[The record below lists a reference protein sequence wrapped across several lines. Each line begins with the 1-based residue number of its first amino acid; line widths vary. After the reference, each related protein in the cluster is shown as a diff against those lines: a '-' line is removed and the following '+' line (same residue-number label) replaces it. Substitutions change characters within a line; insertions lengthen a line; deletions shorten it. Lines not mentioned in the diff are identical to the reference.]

1 VARASTP
8 LSATDTNTAAERKSA
23 FDLARF
29 VPYRL
34 AVLAEE
40 VSATIAQ
47 VYVDRFDL
55 NRDQWRIIAW
65 LGNHRDMQAKEVA
78 RLAGLDKMQMSR
90 ALARLEERKLVSV
103 EPDTQDRRG
112 NVLQLTK
119 QGRALYE
126 KIMPLVIARE
136 EYLLAGLTPDEIAS
150 LDTIIAKLRRQ
161 AISLKARG

>member
-1 VARASTP
+1 MNRKRT
-8 LSATDTNTAAERKSA
+8 ATNAPDERDETS
-23 FDLARF
+23 FDLAGF

-34 AVLAEE
+34 AVLADE
-40 VSATIAQ
+40 VSGTIAQ

-112 NVLQLTK
+112 NILELTK
-119 QGRALYE
+119 QGRALYD
-126 KIMPLVIARE
+126 KIVPLVVARE
-136 EYLLAGLTPDEIAS
+136 EYLLAALTRDEIAS
-150 LDTIIAKLRRQ
+150 LDVIIGKLRRQ
-161 AISLKARG
+161 AADLKARG

>member
-1 VARASTP
+1 MDSAP
-8 LSATDTNTAAERKSA
+8 LTTGTGTTAERKTA

-29 VPYRL
+29 MPYRL
-34 AVLAEE
+34 AVLADE

-55 NRDQWRIIAW
+55 NRDQWRILAW

-90 ALARLEERKLVSV
+90 ALARLEEVKLVSIK
-103 EPDTQDRRG
+103 PDTQDRRG

-126 KIMPLVIARE
+126 KITPLVIARE
-136 EYLLAGLTPDEIAS
+136 EYLLASLTPDEIAS

-161 AISLKARG
+161 AADLKARG